1 VGKLL
6 VHPVDKRM
14 RALQDKRVKRFG
26 QKMTRKNYRRNWRK
40 FGQFA

>member
-6 VHPVDKRM
+6 VHPVDKRV

-26 QKMTRKNYRRNWRK
+26 QKMTTQNYLRDWRK
-40 FGQFA
+40 FGHSA